1 MIVSCSA
8 LLAADGQLQ
17 LVHQQRYSMG
27 TMFDIV
33 VYHRSASEARRAI
46 GAAMTEIE
54 RLDRVM
60 SHYTTDS
67 DLSRLVKGARGGYVP
82 VDPSLYDVIEQ
93 SLAVSRRSRGMF
105 DVTIAPLL
113 GTWKRAQAEGRRPS
127 ESELARSARC
137 VGYEKIEMLAPDRI
151 RFTSDCVD
159 LDLGGIGKGYAVD
172 RALGIL
178 TSFGIDRA
186 LVNAGGSSIA
196 AAGSPPGQRG
206 WPVALG
212 VSDDLRIV
220 LVNESVS
227 TSQQGAIDDGAGAP
241 SGEILDPVR
250 RAPIRSLAIVHV
262 VGRSATTTDAL
273 STALLLL
280 PVDEGKRLLR
290 GFAVSGAAWV
300 SRSGELE
307 STYGDL
313 RFARSS
319 GGTR

>member
-1 MIVSCSA
+1 
-8 LLAADGQLQ
+8 
-17 LVHQQRYSMG
+17 MG

-46 GAAMTEIE
+46 GAATTEIE

-60 SHYTTDS
+60 SHYRTDS

-82 VDPSLYDVIEQ
+82 VDPSLYDVIGQ
-93 SLAVSRRSRGMF
+93 SLAVSRRSRGVF

-113 GTWKRAQAEGRRPS
+113 GTWKRAQAQGRRPS
-127 ESELARSARC
+127 ESELAQSARC

-186 LVNAGGSSIA
+186 VVNAGGSSIA

-227 TSQQGAIDDGAGAP
+227 TSQQGAIDDGTGAP

-280 PVDEGKRLLR
+280 PIDEGKRLLR
-290 GFAVSGAAWV
+290 GFPVSGAAWV
-300 SRSGELE
+300 SHSGEID
-307 STYGDL
+307 SMYGDL

-319 GGTR
+319 AGTR